1 MKLLL
6 SILASATRATGAD
19 ECAPANEKVKKE
31 SLIPGSELLFP
42 FFRFVKICRKCRT
55 RQMQSVVVM
64 ALHTLIR

>member
-31 SLIPGSELLFP
+31 SLIPGSEL
-42 FFRFVKICRKCRT
+42 
-55 RQMQSVVVM
+55 
-64 ALHTLIR
+64 